1 MATLPFSLFAMM
13 GIGLPEMIILGVI
26 GVLLFGKRLPEVGRQ
41 LGKGLSEFK
50 RGMQGIESEINS
62 VMDATD
68 YPSYSS
74 SAHSGYDEMEDDYQ
88 EPAAPKF
95 EPPSAAPQAERGQ

>member
-1 MATLPFSLFAMM
+1 MFTTSFALFAIV

-50 RGMQGIESEINS
+50 RGMQGIESEIQA
-62 VMDATD
+62 VMDTT
-68 YPSYSS
+68 SYSS
-74 SAHSGYDEMEDDYQ
+74 PAPYDEFEDDYQ
-88 EPAAPKF
+88 EPTAPKF
-95 EPPSAAPQAERGQ
+95 EPPSSAPQADGDQ